1 MDFAFLWECI
11 VRIVPGIPTTLAL
24 MVLSVSAG
32 LVFACLI
39 AAMRLSGHML
49 LDGPARAYVFVFR
62 GTPLAIQMFLIY
74 FGLAQFPEIRA
85 SALWPYLREP
95 FWCAVLALTLNT
107 AAYASEIVR
116 GGLLSVPQGQVEA
129 ARAAGMPRMTVF
141 RRIVGPIALRQALP
155 GYSNEMI
162 LMVKATSLAS
172 MVTLVEITGLAAR
185 IISET
190 YRVFETFLVA
200 AVIYLLINFLITR
213 AVMALEWWLSPHL
226 RDAPAHPFTD
236 LKQVH

>member
-1 MDFAFLWECI
+1 MDFVFLWECI
-11 VRIVPGIPTTLAL
+11 VKIVPGIPTTLTL
-24 MVLSVSAG
+24 MMLSVAAG
-32 LVFACLI
+32 LVFACLL
-39 AAMRLSGHML
+39 AAMRLSQNVG
-49 LDGPARAYVFVFR
+49 LDVTARAYVFVFR

-85 SALWPYLREP
+85 SVFWPYLREP
-95 FWCAVLALTLNT
+95 FWCAVIALTLNT
-107 AAYASEIVR
+107 AAYGSEIVR
-116 GGLLSVPQGQVEA
+116 GGLLSVPRGQVEA
-129 ARAAGMPRMTVF
+129 ARAAGMPRMTLF

-213 AVMALEWWLSPHL
+213 GVMALEWWLSPHL
-226 RDAPAHPFTD
+226 RGAPARPLAD